1 MEKVY
6 FALFV
11 IMIFTMPGYSQVN
24 WVSQNSGTTASLDG
38 VYFADENNGWVAGWG
53 QIILHTTNGGE
64 TWGLQNTP
72 VTSLHCIFFTDLQNG
87 WASGLGGDVIHTT
100 NGGDTWVFQDNLDYQ
115 DIFKLYFTDVNHGW
129 AAGGF
134 FDFLSGSYGR
144 ALYNTTD
151 GGNNWNVQYDVT
163 FQTELSSINFIDVN
177 TGYAAGGTAVMKTT
191 NGGANWFVQHTM
203 SGFSLGDIVFTN
215 SSTGYVTGW
224 YTGVPHY
231 TAIFKTTDSGNSWNE
246 TSLGVNEDLSGL
258 YFTNELNGWAAGLE
272 SGSGDVLALIYRTT
286 DGGNNWVKQNIP
298 PFDAVSQV
306 FFVNDTKGWAVG
318 SLGTIITTESPV
330 PVELNSFEASVND
343 GNVVLEWKTET
354 EKNNSGFEV
363 ERQSEGGTGH
373 DGKVWQSIGFV
384 QGAGTSARPHSYSFT
399 DELTG
404 VDFPGEGSYSYRL
417 KQIDLDGSYHYSTTV
432 EVNLYA
438 PSGYSLEQNYPNPFN
453 PVTKIRFSIP
463 KEVQVNLSIYNILG
477 DRVKVL
483 KNEMMKPGY
492 YEFGFNASA
501 LASGI
506 YLYTINAGDFVQTK
520 KMILLK

>member
-11 IMIFTMPGYSQVN
+11 IMIFSVPGYSQVN

-144 ALYNTTD
+144 AIYNTTD

-215 SSTGYVTGW
+215 STTGYVTGW
-224 YTGVPHY
+224 YTGVL
-231 TAIFKTTDSGNSWNE
+231 TT
-246 TSLGVNEDLSGL
+246 LQ
-258 YFTNELNGWAAGLE
+258 Y
-272 SGSGDVLALIYRTT
+272 
-286 DGGNNWVKQNIP
+286 
-298 PFDAVSQV
+298 
-306 FFVNDTKGWAVG
+306 
-318 SLGTIITTESPV
+318 
-330 PVELNSFEASVND
+330 
-343 GNVVLEWKTET
+343 
-354 EKNNSGFEV
+354 
-363 ERQSEGGTGH
+363 
-373 DGKVWQSIGFV
+373 
-384 QGAGTSARPHSYSFT
+384 
-399 DELTG
+399 
-404 VDFPGEGSYSYRL
+404 L
-417 KQIDLDGSYHYSTTV
+417 KQRTAETAGMKH
-432 EVNLYA
+432 
-438 PSGYSLEQNYPNPFN
+438 PSE
-453 PVTKIRFSIP
+453 
-463 KEVQVNLSIYNILG
+463 
-477 DRVKVL
+477 
-483 KNEMMKPGY
+483 
-492 YEFGFNASA
+492 
-501 LASGI
+501 
-506 YLYTINAGDFVQTK
+506 
-520 KMILLK
+520 